1 MTDEEIVKQA
11 QQRAVI
17 TGYLHQNPGERT
29 IADVVGATG
38 LSKYTVSHRLH
49 EMADDGLIK
58 AVGQN
63 TGRRYLAL
71 PEGPQQPEQAQHEEV
86 VMGEE
91 KKTKKSAKVVRAK
104 ALKTP
109 HPAPATAKDVELVI
123 NNTLIVLGR
132 NPATGRLRI
141 TLEEQ

>member
-29 IADVVGATG
+29 ITDVVDATG

-63 TGRRYLAL
+63 TGRRYLVL
-71 PEGPQQPEQAQHEEV
+71 SEGPEQPELAQHEEV

-91 KKTKKSAKVVRAK
+91 KKTKKAKTVPAK

-109 HPAPATAKDVELVI
+109 RSAPVAVKDVELVI
-123 NNTLIVLGR
+123 NNTLIILGR